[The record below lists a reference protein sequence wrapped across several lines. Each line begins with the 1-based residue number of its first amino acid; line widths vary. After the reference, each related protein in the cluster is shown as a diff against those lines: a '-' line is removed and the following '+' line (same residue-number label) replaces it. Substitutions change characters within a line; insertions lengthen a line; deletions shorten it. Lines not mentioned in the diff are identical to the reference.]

1 MSSLDRF
8 SQVVAWSA
16 IVVLAVAACGV
27 TDGDETAST
36 GPTSTQPTS
45 SETAPPV
52 ADVTLLPTGLGVVS
66 FGEAADTA
74 LPLLEQ
80 ALGRQPTSD
89 RTETGDLPGGYGGRN
104 TTVRFVDFNGLSLVF
119 TSWPYYRDDGV
130 VHLIAWG
137 ASGTGAG
144 ELSTPEGIRPGSTVD
159 DLRAAYGDQ
168 LSLPDEPDECT
179 GLWHFFV
186 GPTINGL
193 HGTLDGPASD
203 PATSVTTIGAGA
215 QSTC

>member
-1 MSSLDRF
+1 ML
-8 SQVVAWSA
+8 V
-16 IVVLAVAACGV
+16 VAACGV
-27 TDGDETAST
+27 TDGDETVSSA
-36 GPTSTQPTS
+36 PTSTQPTS
-45 SETAPPV
+45 SEVAPPV
-52 ADVTLLPTGLGVVS
+52 GDVSLLPTGLGVTS
-66 FGEAADTA
+66 FGEPVDTA
-74 LPLLEQ
+74 LPLLEE

-104 TTVRFVDFNGLSLVF
+104 TTVRFIDFNGLSLVF

-144 ELSTPEGIRPGSTVD
+144 ELSAPEGIRPGSTVD
-159 DLRAAYGDQ
+159 DLRAAYGDE

-179 GLWHFFV
+179 GLWHFVV

-193 HGTLDGPASD
+193 HGTLDGPPSD
-203 PATSVTTIGAGA
+203 PATSVTAIGAGA